1 MAYLI
6 PLRANDQSIRAYT
19 VVDEV
24 DFRRFGN
31 KRWFLTGHHY
41 AACSFHNDIREEQ
54 PRLHREILG
63 LKRGDG
69 LEADHIN
76 GNKLDNRKSNLRIV
90 SHSQNNQNRS
100 INCDNTSGYRGV
112 SWSSE
117 KQEWRAAIRRKDR
130 YIHLG
135 FYTDVHE
142 AGRVASEWRAQHM
155 PFSLDAQKEI

>member
-1 MAYLI
+1 MLYSLPLRSVAILSHMAYLI

-41 AACSFHNDIREEQ
+41 AACSFHNGIREEQ

-100 INCDNTSGYRGV
+100 INCDNTSGR
-112 SWSSE
+112 SE
-117 KQEWRAAIRRKDR
+117 ERRVGKEGRFAAITR
-130 YIHLG
+130 
-135 FYTDVHE
+135 E
-142 AGRVASEWRAQHM
+142 
-155 PFSLDAQKEI
+155 